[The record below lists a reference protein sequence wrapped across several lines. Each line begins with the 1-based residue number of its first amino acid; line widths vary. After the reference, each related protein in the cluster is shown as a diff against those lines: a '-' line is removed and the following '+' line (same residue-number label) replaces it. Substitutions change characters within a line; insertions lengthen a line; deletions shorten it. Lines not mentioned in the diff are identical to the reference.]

1 MKDNTKILED
11 ISTLTQIC
19 HSNSDGP
26 TLIIEENEIKNK
38 LIEYDEEIREIK
50 ATEADDSYDTSAE
63 MADRN
68 IEIITKKV
76 IQSTNN
82 ELKNKR
88 SEMEELKEK
97 EQEYSNT
104 LHGLKR
110 TKTSY
115 EKYIASLKERLTAS
129 AENAISDRYNNAISS
144 TEMKIIK
151 QEERIREV
159 EEKYQVIQEEIEALH
174 QEIVSLETRLE
185 SKKSLLAEA
194 QDNLQNKDL
203 YVDKAKKEKAAR
215 RINEIEIK
223 KSELNS
229 RLEDIYKDPKYLE
242 MKIKEILAEE
252 MDNFEAR
259 NYIIELLTIAS
270 KVPYSDQYVD
280 KKMEE
285 ALLEATQQRDAFA
298 AEIDNK
304 TYDIMDTVSPEQI
317 RVDFL
322 NNRISYWQMEIKKL
336 EEKVSSIDKDET
348 FHYAEK
354 ASELDELISKLKDET
369 KEFKERYQKESDSN
383 LSIKAILKIAYEEK
397 KADLEA
403 AEEIAS
409 KFRKN
414 EAEDVEEAGR
424 IVKQDIEKLNV
435 KASEAEEEIYQIK
448 ARLDSR
454 KSGNKDLG
462 AKNKDRE
469 KLEQLAQVVID
480 IKHRRQFADRTFD
493 IAKRLELN
501 LGMKLVNAIY
511 SEEEQERLSKE
522 VMVPFEEEITQDN
535 VVTNTN
541 ENKENEEV
549 TNNQIVDNNSMNIE
563 TANIQTENESHAED
577 VESAP
582 EIPVAEEAPD
592 ISVEEAINEIPTEPV
607 IENVL
612 ENNVERS
619 EGVKDVS
626 SNALPIEEVQEEQT
640 PTVQIEETNQVV
652 ENPTISNIEIPNTN
666 EQATLPTDDN
676 QSISQG
682 VNNIQEE
689 NMVSEEIP
697 TDNTE
702 ESIAQPMPQLPDLPS
717 DDASSIPVI
726 PVAEPSIDDND
737 SFNNTDLTSPSQEPS
752 MPSIDI
758 ESEENE
764 PA

>member
-26 TLIIEENEIKNK
+26 TLKIEENEIKNK

-129 AENAISDRYNNAISS
+129 AENAISDRYNNTISS

-159 EEKYQVIQEEIEALH
+159 EEKYQGIQEEIEALH

-194 QDNLQNKDL
+194 QNNLQNKDL

-229 RLEDIYKDPKYLE
+229 RLDEIYKDPKYLE

-259 NYIIELLTIAS
+259 NYIIELLTTAS

-383 LSIKAILKIAYEEK
+383 LSNKAILKIAYEEK

-435 KASEAEEEIYQIK
+435 KVSEAEEEIYQIK

-501 LGMKLVNAIY
+501 LGMKLVNAVY

-563 TANIQTENESHAED
+563 TANIQTENEGHAED
-577 VESAP
+577 VKSVP

-626 SNALPIEEVQEEQT
+626 SNALPIEEVQEKQT

-652 ENPTISNIEIPNTN
+652 DNPTISTIEIPNTN

-752 MPSIDI
+752 IPSIDI
-758 ESEENE
+758 ESEENK

>member
-383 LSIKAILKIAYEEK
+383 LSNKAILKIAYEEK

-435 KASEAEEEIYQIK
+435 KVSEAEEEIYQIK

-454 KSGNKDLG
+454 KSGNKDLA

-535 VVTNTN
+535 AVTNTN

-682 VNNIQEE
+682 VNSIQEE

>member
-26 TLIIEENEIKNK
+26 TLKIEENEIKNK

-88 SEMEELKEK
+88 AEMEELKEK

-129 AENAISDRYNNAISS
+129 AENAISDRYNNTISS

-159 EEKYQVIQEEIEALH
+159 EEKYQGIQEEIEALH

-229 RLEDIYKDPKYLE
+229 RLDDIYKDPKYLE

-259 NYIIELLTIAS
+259 NYIIELLTTAS

-285 ALLEATQQRDAFA
+285 ALLEATQQRDSFA

-383 LSIKAILKIAYEEK
+383 LSNKAILKIAYEEK

-424 IVKQDIEKLNV
+424 IVKQDIEKLNA

-563 TANIQTENESHAED
+563 TANIQTENEGHVED
-577 VESAP
+577 VESVP

-612 ENNVERS
+612 ENNAESS

-640 PTVQIEETNQVV
+640 PTVQMEETNQVV
-652 ENPTISNIEIPNTN
+652 ENPTISTIEIPNIN

-689 NMVSEEIP
+689 NIVSEEIS

-752 MPSIDI
+752 IPSIDI

>member
-383 LSIKAILKIAYEEK
+383 LSNKAILKIAYEEK

-563 TANIQTENESHAED
+563 TANIQAENEGHAVD

-626 SNALPIEEVQEEQT
+626 SNALPIEEVQEEQN
-640 PTVQIEETNQVV
+640 PTVQTEETNQVV
-652 ENPTISNIEIPNTN
+652 ENPTISTTEIPNTN

-752 MPSIDI
+752 IPSIDI

>member
-383 LSIKAILKIAYEEK
+383 LSNKAILKIAYEEK

-424 IVKQDIEKLNV
+424 IVKQDIEKLNA

-535 VVTNTN
+535 AVTNTN

-626 SNALPIEEVQEEQT
+626 SNALPIEEVQEKQT

-652 ENPTISNIEIPNTN
+652 DNPTISTIEIPNTN